1 MNSYLNDQKAID
13 RLVLEYKKYNRL
25 IIGFDFDC
33 TIFDY
38 HKENL
43 NVRPVIDLLR
53 EASDLDFIM
62 CLHTLSLNIKD
73 VDVKVNYTKGLGIN
87 VHYINTS
94 PILTNSFPESNKKA
108 FYSLLLDDRAGL
120 SASYKILKETLKII
134 KDDIKFN

>member
-13 RLVLEYKKYNRL
+13 RLVSEYKKYNRL

-43 NVRPVIDLLR
+43 DVHPVIDLLR
-53 EASDLDFIM
+53 DASDLDFIM
-62 CLHTLSLNIKD
+62 CLHTISLHARD
-73 VDVKVNYTKGLGIN
+73 VDVKVSYTRGLGIN

-108 FYSLLLDDRAGL
+108 CYSILLDDRAGL
-120 SASYKILKETLKII
+120 SASYNILKETIKII